1 MKNATIIILL
11 LTSLA
16 GGYYALSQ
24 YRIPLGDPGKTEKII
39 RSDLTLPI
47 NATGEVRPARRIV
60 IKAEASGEVLNIY
73 RQDGEFVEA
82 GELLIRLEKDE
93 EQRSVDRAQQDLDRA
108 NARLKTTEV
117 VLERCQTTDRD
128 NASAAVDQIKAML
141 ELAKFR
147 ADSAAAQPEMF
158 HEEELIQRKGTY
170 QSQLAQLAGAQAQLE
185 GVDLAVRQAEQ
196 DVAMSQASRATAL
209 TVLEDAK
216 KRLRKT
222 EIKAPISGILA
233 RVRTHVGEVIQGG
246 KTTFTG
252 GTELAV
258 ILDVSKMLVRAEVD
272 ESDLERV
279 LVISPEWAKPGNDGS
294 IPVPSDFKVAAAAM
308 EHVPKITV
316 EAYRNREFEGVI
328 ERIYP
333 EPKVMSG
340 VVTYQVDVVVIDDAG
355 EMHAALL
362 GGHIDTIFEEP
373 GVVIGMVEEKLII
386 PVIILTAKRLSRF
399 PDVPAAGEIGVVP
412 PMMWRGIAV
421 KRGTPPEIVKYL
433 EQVFTKSLKS
443 KMYKSFEKNRLLY
456 LYPGYLGSEDLMKV
470 WEKEFELNEKALKI
484 QGLIK

>member
-11 LTSLA
+11 LTALA

-216 KRLRKT
+216 KRRRKT

-355 EMHAALL
+355 EMLFPQMRAEVEFTSEHVSDVLICPNEAIRKGPDDDL
-362 GGHIDTIFEEP
+362 G
-373 GVVIGMVEEKLII
+373 VY
-386 PVIILTAKRLSRF
+386 
-399 PDVPAAGEIGVVP
+399 VPADNPDDPDSEPKFVPCKFGLSNGSYSEVIEGLEKGVFV
-412 PMMWRGIAV
+412 
-421 KRGTPPEIVKYL
+421 Y
-433 EQVFTKSLKS
+433 TKLPRKVR
-443 KMYKSFEKNRLLY
+443 K
-456 LYPGYLGSEDLMKV
+456 GS
-470 WEKEFELNEKALKI
+470 
-484 QGLIK
+484 

>member
-1 MKNATIIILL
+1 MKNAIIIILL

-108 NARLKTTEV
+108 DARLKTAEV

-128 NASAAVDQIKAML
+128 NARAAVDQIQATLK
-141 ELAKFR
+141 LAKFR
-147 ADSAAAQPEMF
+147 ADWAAAKPETF
-158 HEEELIQRKGTY
+158 HEEELIQRKGAY
-170 QSQLAQLAGAQAQLE
+170 QSQLAQLAGAQAQLR

-196 DVAMSQASRATAL
+196 DVEMSRASRATAL

-258 ILDVSKMLVRAEVD
+258 ILDIGKMLVRAEVD

-279 LVISPEWAKPGNDGS
+279 LVISPDWAKPGNDGS
-294 IPVPSDFKVAAAAM
+294 ISVPSDFKMAAASM
-308 EHVPKITV
+308 EHVPKVMV

-333 EPKVMSG
+333 EPKVLSG
-340 VVTYQVDVVVIDDAG
+340 VVTYQVDVVVIDDEG
-355 EMHAALL
+355 EMLFPQMRAEVEFTSEHVSDVLICPNEAIRKGPDDDL
-362 GGHIDTIFEEP
+362 G
-373 GVVIGMVEEKLII
+373 VY
-386 PVIILTAKRLSRF
+386 
-399 PDVPAAGEIGVVP
+399 VPADNPDDPDSEPKFLPCKFGLSNGSYSEVKEGLEKGVLV
-412 PMMWRGIAV
+412 
-421 KRGTPPEIVKYL
+421 Y
-433 EQVFTKSLKS
+433 TKLPRKVR
-443 KMYKSFEKNRLLY
+443 K
-456 LYPGYLGSEDLMKV
+456 GS
-470 WEKEFELNEKALKI
+470 
-484 QGLIK
+484 